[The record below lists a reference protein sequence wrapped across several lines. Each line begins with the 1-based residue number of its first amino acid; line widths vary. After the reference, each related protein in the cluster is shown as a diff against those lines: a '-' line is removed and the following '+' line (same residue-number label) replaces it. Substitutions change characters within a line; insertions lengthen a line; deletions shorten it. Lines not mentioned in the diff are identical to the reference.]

1 MDEQLKIKY
10 HYGGDSMSV
19 YNITPQNYSL
29 LNTHNIKCIYIKGHY
44 LDHFE
49 IPQGIEY
56 IELIG
61 LGLKTLYIP
70 EGVEHVNCSRNFLK
84 TIEIPQSLVYLKANK
99 NLLSEITFRSPTGNR
114 LGDLDIRSNKFKVL
128 DFIVPKKLYWLNAY
142 NNDIQC
148 IGESVKHFFSDQ
160 FIPEPRT
167 PYESEE
173 ESSEP
178 ES

>member
-1 MDEQLKIKY
+1 MAEELKIEYY
-10 HYGGDSMSV
+10 HGDYITV
-19 YNITPQNYSL
+19 YNITPQNQHFLRIY
-29 LNTHNIKCIYIKGHY
+29 NTRWLEIKGHY

-49 IPQGIEY
+49 IPENIKNV
-56 IELIG
+56 ELIG

-70 EGVEHVNCSRNFLK
+70 EGVERVNCSRNFLK
-84 TIEIPQSLVYLKANK
+84 TIEIPKSLVYLKANK

-114 LGDLDIRSNKFKVL
+114 LEELDIRSNKFKVL
-128 DFIVPKKLYWLNAY
+128 DFIVPKKFKWLNAY

-160 FIPEPRT
+160 FIPEPLT
-167 PYESEE
+167 PCESEE

>member
-1 MDEQLKIKY
+1 MNEQLKIKY

-19 YNITPQNYSL
+19 YNITPQNQHL
-29 LNTHNIKCIYIKGHY
+29 LNKYNIKWVYIDGHY

-61 LGLKTLYIP
+61 LGLKTLKISD
-70 EGVEHVNCSRNFLK
+70 GVEHVNCSRNFLK
-84 TIEIPQSLVYLKANK
+84 TIEIPQSLNVLTANK
-99 NLLSEITFRSPTGNR
+99 NLLSEITFRSPIGNR
-114 LGDLDIRSNKFKVL
+114 LEELDIRSNKFKVL

-148 IGESVKHFFSDQ
+148 IGESVKHFFSDE

-167 PYESEE
+167 PCESEE
-173 ESSEP
+173 ESSDP
-178 ES
+178 